1 MQRLYVLS
9 VFSVDLQCGSIV
21 MNANVLNVSLSSK
34 PSDTDKSLG
43 VDLNYSC
50 INKETCT

>member
-43 VDLNYSC
+43 VDLKYSC
-50 INKETCT
+50 INKETYT